1 MHTANDSPERLTH
14 ERLDVLFTKGPKS
27 KGTCKNKLLFSKE
40 RKGKEKEQK
49 AIFTAYC
56 GVVNPLSG
64 TTPLLGGGG
73 ERPD

>member
-1 MHTANDSPERLTH
+1 MHAANDNPERLTH

-27 KGTCKNKLLFSKE
+27 QGTCKNKLLFSKE
-40 RKGKEKEQK
+40 RKGERTESYL
-49 AIFTAYC
+49 FTVCC

-64 TTPLLGGGG
+64 TTLDLGGGG